1 MPNHF
6 DKIMKNSRK
15 AIIDYHMIA
24 DEGGIMVGLSGG
36 KDSLTLLRVLK
47 DFLKSSKY
55 KFPLAA
61 GHVSLGYDDDLPKM
75 AAYCAELGVPFYYE
89 STHIME
95 IVFDIRKETNP
106 CSLCAKMRRGA
117 LNALAKKH
125 GYAKVALAHHLDD
138 VVETLLLNMCFE
150 GRLDSFKPV
159 TWLSNQE
166 LWVIRPLIYV
176 AESDIKQHSIKSA
189 LPIINSCCPAN
200 GKTKREDM
208 KHIIAEMAK
217 LNPRVR
223 EQALRAL
230 QHNGK
235 PEWEIPPKR
244 KEK

>member
-1 MPNHF
+1 
-6 DKIMKNSRK
+6 MKNSRK
-15 AIIDYHMIA
+15 GIIDYHMIS

-36 KDSLTLLRVLK
+36 KDSLTLLAVLK
-47 DFLKSSKY
+47 AFLKSSKY

-61 GHVSLGYDDDLPKM
+61 GHVSLGYDDDLAKM
-75 AAYCAELGVPFYYE
+75 ASYCAEMDVPFYYE
-89 STHIME
+89 RTNITE
-95 IVFDIRKETNP
+95 IVFDIRKEKNP

-117 LNALAKKH
+117 LNSMAKKY
-125 GYAKVALAHHLDD
+125 GYPKVALAHHLDD

-159 TWLSNQE
+159 TWLSNQK

-176 AESDIKQHSIKSA
+176 SESDIKGYSNKIG

-208 KHIIAEMAK
+208 KQIIMEMSK

-230 QHNGK
+230 QNNGK
-235 PEWEIPPKR
+235 PEWKIINK
-244 KEK
+244 KKVK